1 MVIIFDEVHGIRAG
15 IMGYLLKHNK
25 NVYSASDVGEAIKM
39 PKRELAGNIA
49 VRGGIATQ

>member
-1 MVIIFDEVHGIRAG
+1 MVIILNFDEVHRIRAG

-25 NVYSASDVGEAIKM
+25 NVYNASDVGEAIKM

-49 VRGGIATQ
+49 VRGGI